1 MSECKGLLGKIFGHK
16 YYANYSFGQPQPID
30 IKGCSEQGFIKMLE
44 ATKPATYEGSTC
56 ERCGHKITKDK
67 E

>member
-16 YYANYSFGQPQPID
+16 YYANYSFGSPMLID
-30 IKGCSEQGFIKMLE
+30 VKRVTEEGFIRMIE
-44 ATKPATYEGSTC
+44 ATKPATYEGSIC